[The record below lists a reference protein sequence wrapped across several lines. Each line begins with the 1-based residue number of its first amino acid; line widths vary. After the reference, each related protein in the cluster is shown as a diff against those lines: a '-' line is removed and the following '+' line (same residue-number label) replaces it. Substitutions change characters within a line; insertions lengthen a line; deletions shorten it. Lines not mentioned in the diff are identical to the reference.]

1 MLFKQQH
8 LIGIKAGEIT
18 LAFRKWKKAS
28 VKPGSLIHTSVGL
41 IEIQNIVEI
50 KKEKI
55 TDKEAKLAD
64 FIDRSN
70 LLKSFPSETEGI
82 IFKISLRYHSEDPR
96 IALREQTDI
105 SDEKFIELKNKLEKL
120 DKHSRKGPWTN
131 KILLAIKEHPNL
143 HAVGISTLTGFEK
156 EWLKLNIRKL
166 KNAGLT
172 ISHTVGYELSPLGK
186 QFIRY
191 FENKS

>member
-1 MLFKQQH
+1 MLFKQQY
-8 LIGIKAGEIT
+8 LEGIKAGEIS
-18 LAFRKWKKAS
+18 LAFRKWQKSS
-28 VKPGSLIHTSVGL
+28 VKQGSLIHTSIGL
-41 IEIQNIVEI
+41 IIIQKIDQI
-50 KKEKI
+50 KADQI
-55 TDKEAKLAD
+55 TDKQARLAGFSD
-64 FIDRSN
+64 KN
-70 LLKSFPSETEGI
+70 QLLESFPAKDGI

-96 IALREQTDI
+96 IALREQTDL
-105 SDEKFIELKNKLEKL
+105 SEEQFIKLKNKLEKL

-143 HAVGISTLTGFEK
+143 HAVGISALTGFEK

-186 QFIRY
+186 QLIRF
-191 FENKS
+191 FENKP